1 MSCIFR
7 AKGGNCRNC
16 AASPYPACS
25 KITKKHWTMDYRCLW
40 VCGHLYFCTPFHLL
54 SDLPLLRFASTGT
67 NIKKHYLNQHWLCQK
82 PTTLSKLFSY
92 GLVCGGGHCWH
103 LDLILGTPLLAQV
116 GYFFSKLAVVT
127 FGGAYAVL
135 AYMRRMLYYPA

>member
-1 MSCIFR
+1 MCCKPSY
-7 AKGGNCRNC
+7 GLL
-16 AASPYPACS
+16 

-40 VCGHLYFCTPFHLL
+40 VRWHLHFC
-54 SDLPLLRFASTGT
+54 
-67 NIKKHYLNQHWLCQK
+67 
-82 PTTLSKLFSY
+82 TTLSTYCRFCCALW
-92 GLVCGGGHCWH
+92 VCQHQHQQQHKHQTALSPSALALPKAHETIKTVFIWICLWWGPLLA

-135 AYMRRMLYYPA
+135 AYMAQDVVGQLNWLTPVK